1 MKQLKTIKIILW
13 PLLLFGWTM
22 AFATVLPEDRADV
35 LYHRFDGGGVTV
47 SGPSILVR
55 KKVLDSVSVS
65 ANYYV
70 DMVSSASIDVQ
81 TTASA
86 YTEERTQY
94 SVGVDYLHSKTV
106 TSLNYTNS
114 SESDYEA
121 NTLSF
126 GVSQDFFGDLTTLS
140 IGYSQGDDTVMKN
153 GQPDFK
159 KPAKRQ
165 NYRLGLTQIITRS
178 FLMSLNSETITDN
191 GFLNNPYR
199 SVRFLDPS
207 VPLGY
212 SFQQE
217 IYPETKTS
225 TAVSLLGKYFLP
237 YRAAVSAEYR
247 YYSDTWGVKASH
259 YKLGYTQPIGDYFTV
274 DLSYRDY
281 NQNHGDFYS
290 DLFPFEN
297 AQNFLARDKE
307 LSTYRSQSVGA
318 GVTWDFKMNFI
329 GIEKGSLNL
338 FINYFQFQFDDFRD
352 IRVIDTPGTEPFYKF
367 NAMVTRAYVSFF
379 Y

>member
-1 MKQLKTIKIILW
+1 MSLAFQMSG
-13 PLLLFGWTM
+13 LL
-22 AFATVLPEDRADV
+22 ATVLPEDRADA
-35 LYHRFDGGGVTV
+35 LYHRYDGGGVTV
-47 SGPSILVR
+47 SGPSVLVR
-55 KKVLDSVSVS
+55 KKILENVSVS

-94 SVGVDYLHSKTV
+94 SVGMDYLHGKTV
-106 TSLNYTNS
+106 MSLNYTNS
-114 SESDYEA
+114 SESDYKA
-121 NTLSF
+121 KTYSF

-159 KPAKRQ
+159 RPASRQ

-178 FLMSLNSETITDN
+178 FLLSLNTETITDD

-217 IYPETKTS
+217 LYPETKTS
-225 TAVSLLGKYFLP
+225 TAVSILGKYFLP

-247 YYSDTWGVKASH
+247 YYSDTWGVDG
-259 YKLGYTQPIGDYFTV
+259 YNYTIGYTHPFGDHFIV
-274 DLSYRDY
+274 DLSYRNY
-281 NQNHGDFYS
+281 SQNHGDFYS
-290 DLFPFEN
+290 DLFPFQSS
-297 AQNFLARDKE
+297 QNFLARDKE
-307 LSTYRSQSVGA
+307 LSTFTSQSIKA
-318 GVTWDFKMNFI
+318 GVTWDFKMDFA

-338 FINYFQFQFDDFRD
+338 FVNYFKFKYDDFRD
-352 IRVIDTPGTEPFYKF
+352 IRVNDTPGTEPLYGF
-367 NAMVTRAYVSFF
+367 NALVTRAYISFF